1 MASYSSIDAGLN
13 SAEVVRAVFHNEH
26 RLLPVSVCLDGEYGH
41 RDTFCSVP
49 CVLGADG
56 IESVIELELDESEK
70 ANHKDDECRIHSGTV
85 DVRRFWTCRIYH

>member
-26 RLLPVSVCLDGEYGH
+26 RIIPVSVCLDGEYGH
-41 RDTFCSVP
+41 RDTFFSVP

-56 IESVIELELDESEK
+56 IESIIELELDENEK
-70 ANHKDDECRIHSGTV
+70 ANHKDYECRIHSGT
-85 DVRRFWTCRIYH
+85 DNVRRCRTCRIHH

>member
-1 MASYSSIDAGLN
+1 MASYSSIDEGPN

-26 RLLPVSVCLDGEYGH
+26 RIIPVSVCLDGEYGH
-41 RDTFCSVP
+41 RDTFFSVP

-56 IESVIELELDESEK
+56 IESIIELELDENEK
-70 ANHKDDECRIHSGTV
+70 ANHKDDEYRIHSGTV